1 MLTTGAIFP
10 ANVGNRVSVADDAA
24 DLVPVNNRSLAGVDE
39 DTLPDGVDHCR
50 TLVDQD
56 EVVGGQHRLHLAF

>member
-24 DLVPVNNRSLAGVDE
+24 FLVPVYHRSLAGVDE

-56 EVVGGQHRLHLAF
+56 EVVGGQHRLHFAF